1 MGLKYVCDFHIEVSL
16 DEEFGPQQREC
27 MEELEKDRPVYSN
40 IHTWLKKWDFW
51 HVAIARW
58 W

>member
-40 IHTWLKKWDFW
+40 IHAGLKKWDFL
-51 HVAIARW
+51 HVAIAR
-58 W
+58 